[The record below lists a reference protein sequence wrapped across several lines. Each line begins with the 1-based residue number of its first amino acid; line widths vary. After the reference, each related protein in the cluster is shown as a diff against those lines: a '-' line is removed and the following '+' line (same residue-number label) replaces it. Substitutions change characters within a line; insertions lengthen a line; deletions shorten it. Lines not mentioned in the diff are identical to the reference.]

1 MSAPT
6 STRRTVLARTAA
18 AVSAGGLAAVGVG
31 YATSSA
37 AVAVAADDEFVAD
50 DVSIERNDG
59 EVDAVTVA
67 PELEVAWR
75 NFGGG
80 LQSIDVTLSAAI
92 EGDAG
97 FDVLLDT
104 AVGESDGITVDGDD
118 LGSVDGTADLVV
130 DRRDLTEVG
139 DDVSTADFGGD
150 LAPGGSTITT
160 VELTLRVDVVGS
172 QGDSET
178 AFETVTFDVTV
189 HNPEGEASATGR
201 AHTDAE

>member
-18 AVSAGGLAAVGVG
+18 AVSAGGATVVGVG
-31 YATSSA
+31 YATTNA

-50 DVSIERNDG
+50 DVRIERNDG
-59 EVDAVTVA
+59 EVDAVTVT
-67 PELEVAWR
+67 PGLEVDWR

-92 EGDAG
+92 EGDTG
-97 FDVLLDT
+97 FDVLLDA

-139 DDVSTADFGGD
+139 DDVTTADFGGD
-150 LAPGGSTITT
+150 LAPGESTATT
-160 VELTLRVDVVGS
+160 VELTLRVDVVGA